1 MKMAIHKL
9 DIGEFD
15 EIDYSLIAIHTS
27 LEDYRLAYYINQ
39 KLHVNLNKSKKEIQI
54 TVKEGEAHFSRFHYY
69 ETKKEISWDLIQNKN
84 EVIHQQVEN
93 NQSLFSNINIE
104 VATKVYML
112 PEFKKVDFFLKIENS
127 ENDLN
132 ILKLQNTLNT
142 IDNIATIYLVDTN
155 KIKSKNNLI
164 F

>member
-1 MKMAIHKL
+1 MAIHKL
-9 DIGEFD
+9 DIGDFD
-15 EIDYSLIAIHTS
+15 EIDYFLIAIHTS

-39 KLHVNLNKSKKEIQI
+39 KLHVNLNKSNKEIQI

-69 ETKKEISWDLIQNKN
+69 ETKKDISWDLIQNKN
-84 EVIHQQVEN
+84 EVIVQQNEN
-93 NQSLFSNINIE
+93 NQNLFSNVNIE
-104 VATKVYML
+104 VATMVYML
-112 PEFKKVDFFLKIENS
+112 PEFKKVDYFLKVNNS

-132 ILKLQNTLNT
+132 ILKIQNALNT
-142 IDNIATIYLVDTN
+142 IDNIATIYIIDTN